1 MSIRSATIKDL
12 EALHAI
18 EIACFPPNQAASLET
33 LERRLNIF
41 PQHFWLIEEEGK
53 IIGFING
60 MITDYDTVQDIMFK
74 NATLHNEN
82 GSWQSV
88 FGLAVAPAY
97 QKKGYARMLL
107 DHLIEFSRKNNR
119 KGITLTCEKH
129 LIPYYEK
136 AGFINAGLSA
146 SVHGGDVFYDMQK
159 VL

>member
-1 MSIRSATIKDL
+1 MTIRSATIKDL

-18 EIACFPPNQAASLET
+18 EITCFPPNQAASLET

-41 PQHFWLIEEEGK
+41 PQHFWLIEEDGK
-53 IIGFING
+53 VIGFING
-60 MITDYDTVQDIMFK
+60 MITDYNTV
-74 NATLHNEN
+74 
-82 GSWQSV
+82 
-88 FGLAVAPAY
+88 
-97 QKKGYARMLL
+97 
-107 DHLIEFSRKNNR
+107 EFSRKNNR

-136 AGFINAGLSA
+136 AGFVNAGLSA

>member
-1 MSIRSATIKDL
+1 MTIRNATIKDL
-12 EALHAI
+12 DALHAI

-41 PQHFWLIEEEGK
+41 PQHFWLLEEDGK
-53 IIGFING
+53 VLGFING
-60 MITDYDTVQDIMFK
+60 MITNYDTVQDIMFK

-82 GSWQSV
+82 GNWQSV
-88 FGLAVAPAY
+88 FGLAVSPAY

-136 AGFINAGLSA
+136 SGFINAGLSR